1 MYKDKKGLAYPADQ
15 IVFIFPHGYTQ
26 SSVFRLR
33 NYPSYYHSWL
43 LKDIASII
51 QQILTVYSREL
62 LLLYY

>member
-15 IVFIFPHGYTQ
+15 IAFFFPRGYTQ

-51 QQILTVYSREL
+51 QQILIV
-62 LLLYY
+62 